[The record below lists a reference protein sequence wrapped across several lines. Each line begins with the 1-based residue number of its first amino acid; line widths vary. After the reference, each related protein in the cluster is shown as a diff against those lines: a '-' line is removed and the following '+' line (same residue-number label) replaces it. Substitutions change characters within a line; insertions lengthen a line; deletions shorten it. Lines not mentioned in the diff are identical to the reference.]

1 MSGDPLEDGWYL
13 MTASELERELA
24 RWRGEDVPPTGA
36 PRLSV
41 ESALE
46 FRNAGNLP
54 EADGRTLRLV
64 LHVSDAGSLE
74 NLGLRRLA
82 FEPDYHDPPDWRRAG
97 SAPVN
102 VVPLRRAGVKG
113 PRRRAWWEEED
124 LAALEQQWA
133 DSGRVAGLNVPAE
146 YRSFVY
152 KTVLAL
158 QGAGRPVTAESVA
171 DSIARWVPEA
181 EAGEI
186 RSALRAANP

>member
-1 MSGDPLEDGWYL
+1 

-24 RWRGEDVPPTGA
+24 RWRGDDVPPTGA

-46 FRNAGNLP
+46 FRNAGNRP
-54 EADGRTLRLV
+54 DADGRTLRLV
-64 LHVSDAGSLE
+64 LHVPNAVSLE
-74 NLGLRRLA
+74 NLGERRLA
-82 FEPDYHDPPDWRRAG
+82 FEPDYHDPPSWRRAG

-102 VVPLRRAGVKG
+102 VVPLRRAGVTG
-113 PRRRAWWEEED
+113 ARRRAWWEDED
-124 LAALEQQWA
+124 LAALEQEWSN
-133 DSGRVAGLNVPAE
+133 SGRVAGLNVPAE

-158 QGAGRPVTAESVA
+158 QGAGRPVTVDSVA